1 MIWHHCCWPADDLEV
16 AMTWLVLSLFFALS
30 PHTVRTIGRSEFPV
44 RQGSEQDL
52 AELATLKS
60 AANVERMLAHVSV
73 NDQWKSALLLRSD
86 GKFTQSISLYFY
98 APDGGEVTVSFR
110 DSDGSE
116 YSGKG
121 FNLSLTGY
129 ELYGLEFLSA
139 GSWPS
144 IQVVALSKEEH
155 RFWSIENTYNRYQGN
170 DKLAAVGTL
179 AVEPYARFVLD
190 MDERIDRYSLEQKF
204 RGMAI
209 FNASSASCSC
219 TAYLFDHGANGAN
232 MEGAVDKKVMAAIPV
247 NGKWLGYA
255 IDLFPNIDAKLSK
268 GIGYLF
274 FECSQ
279 RVAAI
284 GLSFEEGSP
293 AAGSVPV
300 EPFQ

>member
-1 MIWHHCCWPADDLEV
+1 
-16 AMTWLVLSLFFALS
+16 MTWLFFTLFFGLPS
-30 PHTVRTIGRSEFPV
+30 PNERMVGCPEFPL
-44 RQGSEQDL
+44 RPGSEKYLD
-52 AELATLKS
+52 EVDYEKS

-86 GKFTQSISLYFY
+86 GKFSQGISLYFY
-98 APDGGEVTVSFR
+98 APDGSEATVSFR

-144 IQVVALSKEEH
+144 IQVVALSKEEE

-170 DKLAAVGTL
+170 EKLAAVGTL
-179 AVEPYARFVLD
+179 AVAPYKRFVID

-204 RGMAI
+204 RGMAL
-209 FNASSASCSC
+209 FNTAGTSCTC

-232 MEGAVDKKVMAAIPV
+232 MQGAVDKKVMAAIPA

-255 IDLFPNIDAKLSK
+255 IDLFPNIDAKLPK

-279 RVAAI
+279 QIAAI